1 MEKSLFFMSVFIQYC
16 FSESSLNFH
25 FFLVRN
31 PCPVARS
38 TYGGYIS
45 ANYSFTN
52 SNLDEDQFYCGKC
65 DSFFSNEVDYA
76 NHLNQ
81 HSQAL
86 KRKAPTAPPGDF
98 FVESSEHFSL
108 IFSSN

>member
-1 MEKSLFFMSVFIQYC
+1 MSVFIQYC

-25 FFLVRN
+25 FFGKKSLSSGKVYLL
-31 PCPVARS
+31 

-86 KRKAPTAPPGDF
+86 KRKAPIAQPGDF
-98 FVESSEHFSL
+98 FVKSFR
-108 IFSSN
+108 

>member
-1 MEKSLFFMSVFIQYC
+1 MGDK
-16 FSESSLNFH
+16 
-25 FFLVRN
+25 
-31 PCPVARS
+31 
-38 TYGGYIS
+38 YIT

-86 KRKAPTAPPGDF
+86 KRKASTAPPGDF